1 MERLFLRHTT
11 HRREKESE
19 REVATEVK
27 DVYVV
32 ASQRRRGNSAA
43 APKAPEKKN
52 KEKSGSDERAEEKAR
67 AG

>member
-1 MERLFLRHTT
+1 MRIGWN
-11 HRREKESE
+11 ESE

-32 ASQRRRGNSAA
+32 ASQGRRGNSAA
-43 APKAPEKKN
+43 APKTPEKE

>member
-11 HRREKESE
+11 HRREREK

>member
-1 MERLFLRHTT
+1 MRIGWN
-11 HRREKESE
+11 ESE

-43 APKAPEKKN
+43 APKTPEKKN
-52 KEKSGSDERAEEKAR
+52 KEKRIG
-67 AG
+67 